1 MRNLIVNNNVND
13 YMQDTESL
21 KDSIR
26 QSDSS
31 KRRVYFDYING
42 DLSTHSIYTNKHN
55 IYEPYRTAFARLRA
69 SSHNLACETGRW
81 NRRGRGILPMEERL
95 CSCGLIQTEEHV
107 ISFCPVS
114 QSLRD
119 NYNFLD
125 INDLFSG
132 NFQSDTGCRIIF
144 EIIDLYA

>member
-1 MRNLIVNNNVND
+1 M
-13 YMQDTESL
+13 
-21 KDSIR
+21 
-26 QSDSS
+26 
-31 KRRVYFDYING
+31 
-42 DLSTHSIYTNKHN
+42 STHSIYTNKHN
-55 IYEPYRTAFARLRA
+55 IYEPYRSAFTRLRV

-114 QSLRD
+114 QSLCD

-125 INDLFSG
+125 INDLFSWK
-132 NFQSDTGCRIIF
+132 FQSDTVCRIIF
-144 EIIDLYA
+144 EILDLYA